1 MATTEPPSI
10 PAGPTGSRQDAGAR
24 AARSLPPTVAPL
36 RLALGYG
43 VRAASRR
50 RRLLVLPAVTVATGA
65 FLLVLVL
72 ALLPAVRRQGA
83 TFGDAGGVGRA
94 SVVVAVVVLLVG
106 ALEVAIAATRSVS
119 QRAREIGM
127 LCSFGVPPRS
137 VLAALLVEP
146 VATAAAGAATGALL
160 GAGAAAATSATGL
173 VDAAPAPSPLRLTG
187 AVVLA
192 IGVSVA
198 AALLASAAPCH
209 RAVRRPP
216 LDSLTS

>member
-1 MATTEPPSI
+1 MTVAASTT
-10 PAGPTGSRQDAGAR
+10 
-24 AARSLPPTVAPL
+24 APL

-43 VRAASRR
+43 ARAAARR

-83 TFGDAGGVGRA
+83 TFGDATGVGRA

-146 VATAAAGAATGALL
+146 VATALVGAIAGGAA
-160 GAGAAAATSATGL
+160 GAGAAALLTATGV
-173 VDAAPAPSPLRLTG
+173 VDADPAPSPLRLAG
-187 AVVLA
+187 AFALA
-192 IGVSVA
+192 VGVSLA
-198 AALLASAAPCH
+198 AAAVASAAPSR

-216 LDSLTS
+216 LDSLAA

>member
-1 MATTEPPSI
+1 MA
-10 PAGPTGSRQDAGAR
+10 A
-24 AARSLPPTVAPL
+24 TVTAPL

-43 VRAASRR
+43 ARAASRR

-94 SVVVAVVVLLVG
+94 AVVVAVVVLLVG

-146 VATAAAGAATGALL
+146 VATAAAGAGTGALL
-160 GAGAAAATSATGL
+160 GAGAAAAMSAAGL
-173 VDAAPAPSPLRLTG
+173 IDADLAPSPLRLAG

-192 IGVSVA
+192 SGVSVA
-198 AALLASAAPCH
+198 AALVASAAPCR